1 MLIEEG
7 ESEVWEEEE
16 MVGSFLVNLLFYLRF
31 MEKVEQGIEVN
42 DKDFF
47 RNEECCGCREM
58 ESFKKE
64 DDFFMEVVWGV
75 IKGLS
80 Y

>member
-1 MLIEEG
+1 MLVEEG

-42 DKDFF
+42 DKD
-47 RNEECCGCREM
+47 REI
-58 ESFKKE
+58 
-64 DDFFMEVVWGV
+64 VVGV
-75 IKGLS
+75 VRRE
-80 Y
+80 